1 MADRF
6 ADACLATVT
15 DPALRDL
22 PLVGAVDQAVDSV
35 DLLSAPQQWRRL
47 AALYPGLLGA

>member
-15 DPALRDL
+15 NRRLRSL
-22 PLVGAVDQAVDSV
+22 PLIGAVDQVADCVDV
-35 DLLSAPQQWRRL
+35 LSSAERSRRL
-47 AALYPGLLGA
+47 AALYEG

>member
-15 DPALRDL
+15 EPALRDL
-22 PLVGAVDQAVDSV
+22 PPIGAVDQVVDSV
-35 DLLSAPQQWRRL
+35 DVLSSPEQRRRL
-47 AALYPGLLGA
+47 AALYTD